1 MLNGATYSG
10 RRILSRAT
18 AQIMTEVHT
27 GPLDIRRAWTTALAW
42 SVVRKIEGTLPPTSI
57 GAYGHGGSLGTYGW
71 VDPKKDLVGVFLV
84 QQPDVSTERSA
95 FMAMAASAIA
105 E

>member
-1 MLNGATYSG
+1 LRCST
-10 RRILSRAT
+10 
-18 AQIMTEVHT
+18 
-27 GPLDIRRAWTTALAW
+27 PLRPPLTPARRAW
-42 SVVRKIEGTLPPTSI
+42 I
-57 GAYGHGGSLGTYGW
+57 
-71 VDPKKDLVGVFLV
+71 PKKDLVGVFLV